1 MSLNQTKT
9 TNKSKIQKVLS
20 ALYHLPK
27 KSFELVKILYYRFR
41 YFIFNLRVNE
51 LISIDFRLLSLLVLI
66 VIIIFFVFYQEP
78 LYIGMPNLETQV
90 YITENTLRTVSI
102 FVGIVFSFIIL
113 SFNVFYK
120 YFGRFTFIK
129 FFTNRYIKFI
139 FTLFISDMILLIY
152 TCSYLKEGASR
163 TSYGDAFFLF
173 SLAISLLL
181 VVSIIPTLVLLLR
194 SSQSRNNIQ
203 SLIKQFNMDWS
214 LSYHIHVLWR
224 QGDSNEHYNRD
235 PITLLIEIGTS
246 AIKEFDRTTLL
257 EIEKGC
263 LQHLQKMHATYQLN
277 KELHP
282 IDFYQKLDDLIRNL
296 YAVSIKERNE
306 IAALLVINL
315 FKEIEEFYVKNFKDF
330 NIHNSNN
337 HHYDG
342 IRFMV
347 VLELFLAKSL
357 QFNEDTVSQ
366 RIIQTL
372 REWWCELVIKVYLPA
387 INYDYPREERF
398 PNDNTSFFLSSAYY
412 NSFAKIFD
420 QIATYKKYFL
430 YEEIARFFSVTN
442 LSIIDSQN
450 TRNTKVYLL
459 QLNCPS
465 SLKSFEKFAPKLDVE
480 IAWEFY
486 PFSTATT
493 YEIDRIQSQIPFQ
506 IEMRAFDYLFRIN
519 KLNAHIIN
527 QIKAI
532 AYHAMQNFDKNPA
545 AKNILLSIIEKFG
558 YIRSL
563 IPKNATDQQQE
574 IYLLLERYMG
584 YIQEWMPEYKIE
596 DKEVV
601 KTIKYALKRFVFKKR
616 FNANLENKGY
626 LIKDVR

>member
-1 MSLNQTKT
+1 MSPNQTKT

-27 KSFELVKILYYRFR
+27 KSWELVKILYYRFR

-51 LISIDFRLLSLLVLI
+51 LISIDFRLLSLLVLF

-113 SFNVFYK
+113 SFNIFYK

-139 FTLFISDMILLIY
+139 FTLFVSDMILLIY

-224 QGDSNEHYNRD
+224 QGNRNEHYHRD

-257 EIEKGC
+257 EIKSGC
-263 LQHLQKMHATYQLN
+263 LEHFQKMFADYKQN

-282 IDFYQKLDDLIRNL
+282 IIFYDKIDDLIRNL
-296 YAVSIKERNE
+296 FSIAIKERNDV
-306 IAALLVINL
+306 AALLMVNL
-315 FKEIEEFYVKNFKDF
+315 CKEVEEFYVKNFKDF
-330 NIHNSNN
+330 NVHNLDE
-337 HHYDG
+337 HLYDG
-342 IRFMV
+342 IRFKV
-347 VLELFLAKSL
+347 VLEQFLSKSL
-357 QFNEDTVSQ
+357 QSNEDTVSQ
-366 RIIQTL
+366 RIIQNL
-372 REWWCELVIKVYLPA
+372 REWWCETIIKVYLPA
-387 INYDYPREERF
+387 INYDYPKGERF
-398 PNDNTSFFLSSAYY
+398 PNDKTSFFLSTAYY
-412 NSFAKIFD
+412 DFAKIFD

-430 YEEIARFFSVTN
+430 YQEISNFYTTTN
-442 LSIIDSQN
+442 LSIIDSKN

-465 SLKSFEKFAPKLDVE
+465 ALKSFEKFAPKLDVE

-506 IEMRAFDYLFRIN
+506 IEMKGFDYLYRIS
-519 KLNAHIIN
+519 KLNAYVIN
-527 QIKAI
+527 EIKAI
-532 AYHAMQNFDKNPA
+532 AYHAMKNFDKNPA
-545 AKNILLSIIEKFG
+545 AKNILLSIIEKFD
-558 YIRSL
+558 YIRTL

-574 IYLLLERYMG
+574 VYLLLERYMG

-601 KTIKYALKRFVFKKR
+601 KTIRYALKRFVFKKR
-616 FNANLENKGY
+616 FNVNLESKGY